1 MDARAG
7 SAVSRKSGKASL
19 ILMKV
24 KHPEDRERERAD
36 LQMISTESE
45 EGSIVRKDGRNWMGR
60 RCVRRQCLDSRP
72 SWTAVDVMRIKTMS
86 LHLWKHL
93 QGAGAAIQL
102 WHSFPISLKHP
113 LKCRRHGFSPW
124 VEKILAEEVTTHC
137 CSCLESSMDRG
148 ARQATVQGATKNQTR
163 LNTHVHETQGLE
175 RRTLPREGLNSLMDF
190 RMTLRSYY
198 QTYSSFRESALYNY
212 SGWLRNYW

>member
-45 EGSIVRKDGRNWMGR
+45 EGSMVRKDGRNWMGR

-86 LHLWKHL
+86 LHL
-93 QGAGAAIQL
+93 
-102 WHSFPISLKHP
+102 
-113 LKCRRHGFSPW
+113 
-124 VEKILAEEVTTHC
+124 
-137 CSCLESSMDRG
+137 
-148 ARQATVQGATKNQTR
+148 
-163 LNTHVHETQGLE
+163 
-175 RRTLPREGLNSLMDF
+175 
-190 RMTLRSYY
+190 
-198 QTYSSFRESALYNY
+198 
-212 SGWLRNYW
+212 